1 MAHSVRPLHIVIGVI
16 ITSFLCTLSYTSAK
30 EISSKGIKRISA
42 ADWERALNEHPEL
55 LDVVEV
61 ADNGE
66 LHPYVHSRNRRTIG
80 RVFDM
85 FRGLF
90 DRIFGGGKKGGG
102 GGGGYGAPKRP
113 QKKPA
118 ASYGPP
124 RAPKPAASYGPP
136 QAQRPSNG
144 YGVPGSRPP
153 PPRPG
158 PPRPGPPRPR
168 PPPPPRRPQRPR
180 PQAAPQ
186 QGYGGPRPAQPA
198 PGGYGGPPL
207 PSQPSFVGRPP
218 APAPSNYGVG
228 PAAPSVGGGDIDGY
242 GAPQA
247 PVIGGG
253 DIDGYGSPQAPA
265 IGGADIDGYGAPQ
278 APVVSGG
285 DLDGYGSPQAPLV
298 DSGSIDSYGSPQAGP
313 IGGGGFRGAP
323 LPGIGAPGPSIELS
337 VGAPFPRAPAT
348 NDGLPTSASLADSV
362 FRMIP
367 APNLATGRPPT
378 DVGNNAQGAQDSY
391 DSPQA
396 PAIGSGIAPTAS
408 ANPFLDTSAPPLSIY
423 GSDQPAGD
431 IIVGTGKA
439 EAPSGESNLVNI
451 GGQFSELDA
460 NIDEYG
466 SPVEPAVGPITD
478 IDIPAG
484 AGAILPGVEPRGE
497 PDVDV
502 YGSPLAPVGTSAP
515 VPQDVLKQIED
526 NLDGIDSVI
535 TNDISDDVPEG
546 ELVSATEEE
555 DEYDEIE
562 KEVIE
567 DLVDQIKTEL
577 DDPTA
582 ITDPEEEK
590 FLKEVINTIEYIEND
605 PSGEGSGD
613 ILPSAT
619 GGGDQETY
627 GGSSDVDDRGNAIDD
642 EPLFDNV
649 RGEVGDPPATG
660 TPGPTIDLG
669 GGFVDL
675 SNGVLS
681 DSSSGQSTPGEINL
695 TGTTTPAASDENE
708 VITEAPEQ
716 TDYDNTYDDG
726 LDQAISAS
734 TPIPQYEDSYD
745 NVDVSYADIV
755 DDVEKDADVDVT
767 SLGDYNEVLDEDEY
781 VETADEVTDSAV
793 DEEEDEGY
801 NIPIPDNPLDSS
813 LSGNQ
818 KKGTA

>member
-1 MAHSVRPLHIVIGVI
+1 
-16 ITSFLCTLSYTSAK
+16 
-30 EISSKGIKRISA
+30 
-42 ADWERALNEHPEL
+42 
-55 LDVVEV
+55 
-61 ADNGE
+61 
-66 LHPYVHSRNRRTIG
+66 
-80 RVFDM
+80 
-85 FRGLF
+85 
-90 DRIFGGGKKGGG
+90 
-102 GGGGYGAPKRP
+102 
-113 QKKPA
+113 
-118 ASYGPP
+118 
-124 RAPKPAASYGPP
+124 
-136 QAQRPSNG
+136 
-144 YGVPGSRPP
+144 
-153 PPRPG
+153 
-158 PPRPGPPRPR
+158 
-168 PPPPPRRPQRPR
+168 
-180 PQAAPQ
+180 
-186 QGYGGPRPAQPA
+186 
-198 PGGYGGPPL
+198 
-207 PSQPSFVGRPP
+207 
-218 APAPSNYGVG
+218 
-228 PAAPSVGGGDIDGY
+228 
-242 GAPQA
+242 
-247 PVIGGG
+247 
-253 DIDGYGSPQAPA
+253 
-265 IGGADIDGYGAPQ
+265 
-278 APVVSGG
+278 
-285 DLDGYGSPQAPLV
+285 
-298 DSGSIDSYGSPQAGP
+298 
-313 IGGGGFRGAP
+313 
-323 LPGIGAPGPSIELS
+323 
-337 VGAPFPRAPAT
+337 
-348 NDGLPTSASLADSV
+348 
-362 FRMIP
+362 MIP

-378 DVGNNAQGAQDSY
+378 DGRNNAAESQDSY

-423 GSDQPAGD
+423 GSAQPAGD

-451 GGQFSELDA
+451 GGQFSQPDP

-590 FLKEVINTIEYIEND
+590 FLKEVINTIEYIENE

-619 GGGDQETY
+619 GGEDQQTY
-627 GGSSDVDDRGNAIDD
+627 GGSIDDRGNAIDD

-649 RGEVGDPPATG
+649 REEVGGDPPATG

-681 DSSSGQSTPGEINL
+681 DSSNGQSTPGEINL
-695 TGTTTPAASDENE
+695 TGTTTPAASDESE

-755 DDVEKDADVDVT
+755 DDIEKDADVDIT

-781 VETADEVTDSAV
+781 VETAEENTDSAV

-813 LSGNQ
+813 LSEYDDIAGSGDEYADIGEEYEAGDYEEPPDPVDNDIEYEAPEEEIEEEPEITTSRPSLISIPLVIEEKDEDVLATGNQ
-818 KKGTA
+818 GGDPTVILAGTDEERRPDTLYGGPIDGYEDEDALRRARQTNANSPAHSQGVRVRPPQSFQYVDPPQSKRQVKAKDLPVTRLLSGRGGQDWSQRLRERQRQRIWRQFNLDRRQGRVYFNQHHGA